1 MSRDRTR
8 TRDRPANT
16 TDDADTEFDPGSDA
30 EFDPGS
36 DAEFD
41 PGADGTRDRE
51 VGSEGTGNGLRG
63 RAAGRA
69 LGIFS
74 PRTFLAAL
82 FVTVGG
88 LFAASTFVPL
98 PGAGLLGVF
107 AATFLFGLAVSDRR
121 YAETALAGAIA
132 TAGGTFL
139 DVAVV
144 AVLGGA
150 GVPLVAAA
158 GVLGAAVA
166 AVGTYFGR
174 DLRDGL
180 TRDI

>member
-16 TDDADTEFDPGSDA
+16 TADTDFDTDADLDLDIDT
-30 EFDPGS
+30 
-36 DAEFD
+36 
-41 PGADGTRDRE
+41 DGTRDRE
-51 VGSEGTGNGLRG
+51 VGPEGTRNGLRS

-69 LGIFS
+69 LGLFS
-74 PRTFLAAL
+74 PRAFLAAL

-121 YAETALAGAIA
+121 YAETALAGAVA

-144 AVLGGA
+144 AVLGGV

-180 TRDI
+180 TRDV